1 MNKNWAQTLQSGFS
15 IGEEDS
21 EETKNVHMGK
31 KELFFLIPEPFFRSC
46 QKNHRTLDPETDITH
61 LP

>member
-21 EETKNVHMGK
+21 EETENVPKDK
-31 KELFFLIPEPFFRSC
+31 KELSFLIPEPIF
-46 QKNHRTLDPETDITH
+46 
-61 LP
+61 